1 MTTQTAN
8 AKTAN
13 AKTAIVNKENIYIGY
28 TDEDGSPSEPLP
40 HQEDYHLYTGHAKH
54 HLMAGSLG
62 TGKTDA
68 MCVEAVKQSV
78 EIDGNLGLMGR
89 KVLDAFKKSTLLQL
103 LDIAGDTVRKHRPV
117 DHLIEFKNGSRI
129 IYMALDDSRDA
140 IQRIKS
146 LNLGFFAFDQL
157 EEVPENTFIAASG
170 QLRRKGSMRCSFHT
184 CNPAGHNWV
193 WKKFKKNANKNPK
206 HFRLIETRTWTP
218 EVEAPTTEAEVRAY
232 SDNPYLP
239 PDYISELL
247 TMPQTWVRR
256 YVYCNWD
263 DFAGLVYPMFEDKVH
278 FVKPWNVPSWYNH
291 YLVYDYG
298 YKNPSAILFAA
309 TDDEGKIYVYNLIYE
324 TETSISTLASM
335 VKDRMYKGARYTCL
349 ADPSIMRTERDGMT
363 IADEWS
369 DYGIYWEPAK
379 NDKRAGY
386 DRVGRYL
393 SPNDD
398 GYCKLEFF
406 DIAQM
411 EPLREEIIDF
421 KWKELKYG
429 HGDRP
434 LFEEAVKVGDHAMDC
449 LRYLVHYVE
458 DSRKPNKIVDWG
470 FDWYQLMAGRKKGS
484 GWMSV

>member
-1 MTTQTAN
+1 M
-8 AKTAN
+8 
-13 AKTAIVNKENIYIGY
+13 NKENIYIGY
-28 TDEDGSPSEPLP
+28 TDEDGSPSEPLS
-40 HQEDYHLYTGHAKH
+40 HQEEYHLYTGYTKH

-68 MCVEAVKQSV
+68 MCVEAIKQSV
-78 EIDGNLGLMGR
+78 EIKGNLGLMGR

-103 LDIAGDTVRKHRPV
+103 LDIAGDTIRRHRPV

-157 EEVPENTFIAASG
+157 EEVPENTFIAAAG

-193 WKKFKKNANKNPK
+193 WQRWKKDGNRVPKKY
-206 HFRLIETRTWTP
+206 RLIETRTWSP
-218 EVEAPTTEAEVRAY
+218 GVEAPVTEAEVRAY

-239 PDYISELL
+239 ADYITELL
-247 TMPQTWVRR
+247 SMPAAWVKR

-263 DFAGLVYPMFEDKVH
+263 DFAGLVYPMFDEKVH
-278 FVKPWNVPSWYNH
+278 FIKPWNIPAWYNH
-291 YLVYDYG
+291 YVVYDYG
-298 YKNPSAILFAA
+298 YKNPSAIIFAA
-309 TDDEGKIYVYNLIYE
+309 TDDEGKIFIYNLIYE
-324 TETSISTLASM
+324 VETPIAELAVM
-335 VKDRMYKGARYTCL
+335 VKDRLRKDVRYTFL

-363 IADEWS
+363 IADEWG

-393 SPNDD
+393 SPADD
-398 GYCKLEFF
+398 GYARLVFF
-406 DIAQM
+406 NVPQM

-421 KWKELKYG
+421 KWKELRYG

-434 LFEEAVKVGDHAMDC
+434 LFEEAVKVNDHAMDC

-458 DSRKPNKIVDWG
+458 DARPVKKQVDWG
-470 FDWYQLMAGRKKGS
+470 VDWYRLAMRGKGDNS
-484 GWMSV
+484 WMGI